1 MKMKNFVKN
10 VIIYNN
16 NKNQKINLNKLYY
29 LIVKQKD

>member
-10 VIIYNN
+10 IIIYNN
-16 NKNQKINLNKLYY
+16 NKNQKINQNKFYY